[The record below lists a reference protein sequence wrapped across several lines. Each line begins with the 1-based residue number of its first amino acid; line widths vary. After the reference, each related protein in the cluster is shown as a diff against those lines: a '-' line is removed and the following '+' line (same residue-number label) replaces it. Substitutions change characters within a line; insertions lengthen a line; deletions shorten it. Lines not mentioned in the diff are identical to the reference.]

1 MAIMGIECFDK
12 EYFTCVQRPN
22 YSKRCYEMTKDMI
35 WVLFK
40 VTIGVLIIGLLNY
53 YLISGINLSMQIG
66 FVLLGILIILNIFF
80 YQSKKRIEKVV
91 K

>member
-1 MAIMGIECFDK
+1 
-12 EYFTCVQRPN
+12 
-22 YSKRCYEMTKDMI
+22 MTKDMI